1 MAGNL
6 DRLARGMLKEGV
18 SNRKVV
24 ILAKRIQRLMVKMC
38 VLRYR
43 VEGWGL
49 SELST
54 PYSEEWC
61 RMMMATLK
69 PFGEGGKIAPYVDTR
84 AIAQRIWEKD
94 EGEGVTVDAIKTAM
108 VELRMLPPPSENF
121 SENGWLFI
129 QVAWGWMDLND

>member
-1 MAGNL
+1 MALNL
-6 DRLARGMLKEGV
+6 DRLARG
-18 SNRKVV
+18 
-24 ILAKRIQRLMVKMC
+24 LAKETTQRKIIIMTRRIQRLMVKMC

-43 VEGWGL
+43 IEGWGL
-49 SELST
+49 SELSA

-69 PFGEGGKIAPYVDTR
+69 PFGEGGKIDPRVDAK
-84 AIAQRIWEKD
+84 AIARVIWQKD
-94 EGEGVTVDAIKTAM
+94 EEEGVTVDAIKTAM